1 MRHQPASRALGTT
14 LVFALAVAC
23 ASRPAVR
30 QAPPEQAGPL
40 EDAESPPGLH
50 SEEDPLNRSEEAINR
65 AAGDPHAEACG
76 TEYCLPAAMRFVR
89 VGSPDV
95 ASYGRGVPRRPP
107 VTRTQ
112 AGAEV
117 IHIYVGEAFT
127 VVGDIVNGQPSNL
140 RAKVPGGNADFEIA
154 LRFHQGHPGETLK
167 TGGTDMFLTLNSTY
181 AGALRYRAF
190 MELPPRSMEELRK
203 QKGELP
209 IQSTSSCPLEERKD
223 MYEHWPHP
231 IYSIYI
237 TQLAV
242 VDEASKDAGV
252 CR

>member
-1 MRHQPASRALGTT
+1 
-14 LVFALAVAC
+14 
-23 ASRPAVR
+23 
-30 QAPPEQAGPL
+30 
-40 EDAESPPGLH
+40 
-50 SEEDPLNRSEEAINR
+50 
-65 AAGDPHAEACG
+65 
-76 TEYCLPAAMRFVR
+76 MRFVR

-95 ASYGRGVPRRPP
+95 ASFGRGVPRRPP

-167 TGGTDMFLTLNSTY
+167 TGGTDMFLTLHSTY
-181 AGALRYRAF
+181 GGALRYKAF

-203 QKGELP
+203 HKGELP
-209 IQSTSSCPLEERKD
+209 IQRTSSCPLEEGKD

-242 VDEASKDAGV
+242 VDEGSKDAGV